1 MTLVYK
7 TLRGGRFH
15 LFPDCPGI
23 ADGHAKAASEGFPN
37 HPVAPVELL
46 DVDAEVTACT
56 RCWGAA
62 FQADRWLASHLK
74 AELVADSPYGWT
86 STTVFS
92 AASRGVTPTTSG
104 CSTKPSAIRVSP
116 TESTSPSFARGG
128 SRSRSRSTGFQKDK
142 SRNEA
147 DEARQTAA
155 SKRENDLTSVGW
167 VVLRFTNR
175 DVSTTPSQCRADIEN
190 TLGRPTTEA
199 AKLASRHGT
208 YDRLPKVHRDE
219 SRTQGLDRLELI
231 RFLQVAQ
238 TITVHHG
245 ALAYLLGINALRAS
259 EAAAVRI
266 EDYAE
271 TPARPPGA
279 ASGRQGQQARH
290 HAPDRTGD
298 AGPGGLPRRAPPGP
312 LILRP
317 LSGRPIDRRD
327 VYRMVARIAKAAGIP
342 RHISP
347 HSLRHAAITNALD
360 AGVPLRDAQI
370 LARHAD
376 PRTTEHYDR
385 ARGNLD
391 RHGVHF
397 LTAYV
402 AGVYDLPQLAS
413 TPPT

>member
-1 MTLVYK
+1 MSDQSQQPTALLPFQPSTMTPAQLAAVSFLARYSGPTHHLYAYQLRRWFGWCESNGLDALVGIERAHIELYVRHLGESGLMASSIN
-7 TLRGGRFH
+7 TMMHGVRGYFRFAH
-15 LFPDCPGI
+15 ID
-23 ADGHAKAASEGFPN
+23 
-37 HPVAPVELL
+37 
-46 DVDAEVTACT
+46 
-56 RCWGAA
+56 
-62 FQADRWLASHLK
+62 
-74 AELVADSPYGWT
+74 
-86 STTVFS
+86 
-92 AASRGVTPTTSG
+92 GVTPSD
-104 CSTKPSAIRVSP
+104 PAVY
-116 TESTSPSFARGG
+116 A
-128 SRSRSRSTGFQKDK
+128 
-142 SRNEA
+142 
-147 DEARQTAA
+147 
-155 SKRENDLTSVGW
+155 
-167 VVLRFTNR
+167 
-175 DVSTTPSQCRADIEN
+175 
-190 TLGRPTTEA
+190 
-199 AKLASRHGT
+199 
-208 YDRLPKVHRDE
+208 RLPEVHRDE
-219 SRTQGLDRLELI
+219 TRTQGLDRLELI

-271 TPARPPGA
+271 TLRGHRVLRLVGKGNKPATMPITVPVLRVLEVCRGERT
-279 ASGRQGQQARH
+279 SGQ
-290 HAPDRTGD
+290 
-298 AGPGGLPRRAPPGP
+298 

-317 LSGRPIDRRD
+317 LTGKPVDRRD
-327 VYRMVARIAKAAGIP
+327 VYRMVQRIARAAAIP

-402 AGVYDLPQLAS
+402 AGV
-413 TPPT
+413 

>member
-1 MTLVYK
+1 MMHGVRGFFRFAHIDGLIAADPAVY
-7 TLRGGRFH
+7 
-15 LFPDCPGI
+15 
-23 ADGHAKAASEGFPN
+23 A
-37 HPVAPVELL
+37 
-46 DVDAEVTACT
+46 
-56 RCWGAA
+56 
-62 FQADRWLASHLK
+62 
-74 AELVADSPYGWT
+74 
-86 STTVFS
+86 
-92 AASRGVTPTTSG
+92 
-104 CSTKPSAIRVSP
+104 
-116 TESTSPSFARGG
+116 
-128 SRSRSRSTGFQKDK
+128 
-142 SRNEA
+142 
-147 DEARQTAA
+147 
-155 SKRENDLTSVGW
+155 
-167 VVLRFTNR
+167 
-175 DVSTTPSQCRADIEN
+175 
-190 TLGRPTTEA
+190 
-199 AKLASRHGT
+199 
-208 YDRLPKVHRDE
+208 RLPKVHSDE

-271 TPARPPGA
+271 TLRGHRVLHLVGKGDKPATMPVTVPVLRVLEA
-279 ASGRQGQQARH
+279 CRGQRI
-290 HAPDRTGD
+290 G
-298 AGPGGLPRRAPPGP
+298 GP

-317 LSGRPIDRRD
+317 LTGKPIDRRD
-327 VYRMVARIAKAAGIP
+327 AYRMVARIAKASGIP

-402 AGVYDLPQLAS
+402 AGV
-413 TPPT
+413 